1 MMPDFMSNLHFW
13 GGAGVMIKAIHFN
26 GAIPYWTSIALFNV
40 SVRTGLFPFVIYS
53 AHNASRFAKVAPEVQ
68 FAITVFQNDLK
79 KSRAEGTSPKE
90 QARLFRQVL
99 ELISGLYKL
108 HSVNPLSVFISP
120 LCQIPIFWYF
130 SVDLRKIINGA
141 DPGLA
146 QQLTEGGM
154 LWFPDLTNPDPWF
167 VLPVLSGLLLYYNV
181 EVAVGKASLSG
192 EVASK
197 SNLAMILKDAFQS
210 LAIFMPGFVSQS
222 PAGVQIY
229 LLTSFTFTLFQS
241 YALRSDTFRK
251 IIGLPLK
258 SSEVPIEPIYAKGF
272 IELKKWEKK
281 AIAAWGNRP
290 MPGDGIMAAGFKIA
304 MPGRKRP
311 STIKGSGIQ
320 PLDLDDMYIPTP
332 RMQIPQQH
340 VTFIHGISAPIEE
353 MPFAVTEPK
362 EEKHAPTLV
371 TTMNVSD
378 LDMERANR
386 GEVPLKYLKKI
397 EPDVRPNELNLK
409 RFKLQSTKK
418 KGVGKKR

>member
-1 MMPDFMSNLHFW
+1 MIAMKGSASVFFRRRSLPRGCYHHVDLSCFLGKNENDRQRRQRSFLSQPPMPRSSLTRNAEPTFCSTRPMSMMPDFMSNLHFW

-167 VLPVLSGLLLYYNV
+167 ALPVLSGLLLYYNV

-210 LAIFMPGFVSQS
+210 
-222 PAGVQIY
+222 
-229 LLTSFTFTLFQS
+229 T
-241 YALRSDTFRK
+241 
-251 IIGLPLK
+251 
-258 SSEVPIEPIYAKGF
+258 
-272 IELKKWEKK
+272 
-281 AIAAWGNRP
+281 
-290 MPGDGIMAAGFKIA
+290 
-304 MPGRKRP
+304 
-311 STIKGSGIQ
+311 
-320 PLDLDDMYIPTP
+320 
-332 RMQIPQQH
+332 
-340 VTFIHGISAPIEE
+340 
-353 MPFAVTEPK
+353 
-362 EEKHAPTLV
+362 
-371 TTMNVSD
+371 
-378 LDMERANR
+378 
-386 GEVPLKYLKKI
+386 
-397 EPDVRPNELNLK
+397 
-409 RFKLQSTKK
+409 
-418 KGVGKKR
+418 